1 MKSNN
6 EELKERF
13 KMLYPNE
20 DLSDDE
26 LDTIVSNLVQY
37 FTIGAKMVY
46 SAKNTQKKTLGIL

>member
-1 MKSNN
+1 MKNN
-6 EELKERF
+6 IEELKERL

-20 DLSDDE
+20 DLTDEE

-46 SAKNTQKKTLGIL
+46 AVKKEQEKILGKQ

>member
-1 MKSNN
+1 MKNN
-6 EELKERF
+6 IEELKERL

-20 DLSDDE
+20 DLTDEE

-46 SAKNTQKKTLGIL
+46 AVKIT

>member
-37 FTIGAKMVY
+37 
-46 SAKNTQKKTLGIL
+46 